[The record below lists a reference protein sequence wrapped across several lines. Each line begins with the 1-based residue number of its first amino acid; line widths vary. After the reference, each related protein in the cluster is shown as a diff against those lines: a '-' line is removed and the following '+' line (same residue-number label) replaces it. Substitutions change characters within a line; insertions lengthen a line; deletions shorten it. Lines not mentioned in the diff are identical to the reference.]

1 MSLINDALK
10 KARFDADRQE
20 AVNRGNLYDAAPSHV
35 PARKRARV
43 ALAIGTLIAAVVLV
57 TQIQRLA
64 TQRLA
69 TQEVPSSDSAGS
81 ETAEGAVKVSAP
93 RQAGAARTADRG
105 AEPSLDVAVLP
116 AEPEPKDEAPVAE
129 QRPPHARQE
138 RSPDPLGA
146 ARRRSSALPEP
157 IPTAAVESE
166 SVEPIPA
173 RPTSSRP
180 DRQNRQIPARPS
192 GQSQDEPRAI
202 DSLDGKSF
210 LKKVR
215 VPGGANLELSGIAW
229 SDVHPVAV
237 ISGSIVGTG
246 DFVDGFKVVKIEPN
260 SVELQGE
267 DSTFSIRLR

>member
-64 TQRLA
+64 TQ
-69 TQEVPSSDSAGS
+69 EVPSSDSAGS
-81 ETAEGAVKVSAP
+81 ETAEGAVQSSAP

-116 AEPEPKDEAPVAE
+116 AEPEPKEEAPVAE
-129 QRPPHARQE
+129 QRPRHARQE

-157 IPTAAVESE
+157 IPAAAVESE
-166 SVEPIPA
+166 SVEPIPV
-173 RPTSSRP
+173 RPSSRP
-180 DRQNRQIPARPS
+180 DRQNRQIPARP
-192 GQSQDEPRAI
+192 GGRSQDEPRAI

-215 VPGGANLELSGIAW
+215 MPGGANLELSGIAW

-237 ISGSIVGTG
+237 ISGSIVGVG